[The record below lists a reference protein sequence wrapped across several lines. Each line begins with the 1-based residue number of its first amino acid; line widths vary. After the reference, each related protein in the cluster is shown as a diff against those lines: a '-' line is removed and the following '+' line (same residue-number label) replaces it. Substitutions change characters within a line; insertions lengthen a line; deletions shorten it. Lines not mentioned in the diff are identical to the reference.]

1 METLIKNINII
12 NPYKEV
18 EYNCSILIKDDIIA
32 EISNS
37 KIKTKDNVKVIDG
50 QDNF

>member
-18 EYNCSILIKDDIIA
+18 EYNCSILIKM
-32 EISNS
+32 
-37 KIKTKDNVKVIDG
+37 TL
-50 QDNF
+50 